1 MYATQ
6 FIQTLWP
13 RIDAFVSSLMILVKK
28 KTWVYILKEKLEVFS
43 DFKKFNALVEM
54 ESGHNIKA
62 MRFDKG
68 GWFISKEFE
77 KYCENYG
84 IHSPLATAYSPHKNG
99 VVKRKNRVIL
109 DMTQTCWKVRRWLKN
124 FGPK

>member
-6 FIQTLWP
+6 FIETLWP

-43 DFKKFNALVEM
+43 DFKKFNALVEI

-62 MRFDKG
+62 MRSDKG

-77 KYCENYG
+77 KYCENHG
-84 IHSPLATAYSPHKNG
+84 IHWPLTVPYIFSIKNG
-99 VVKRKNRVIL
+99 VVERKKIIL
-109 DMTQTCWKVRRWLKN
+109 DMTWSMLISKKK
-124 FGPK
+124 PKEF

>member
-68 GWFISKEFE
+68 G
-77 KYCENYG
+77 
-84 IHSPLATAYSPHKNG
+84 
-99 VVKRKNRVIL
+99 
-109 DMTQTCWKVRRWLKN
+109 
-124 FGPK
+124 